1 MVYFAQVVQLFVHYK
16 NLPSTCTCAL
26 DRKKVVK
33 VTLQRAD
40 VGLLAAE
47 SITPQKRGHNLG
59 YFVRKFRQI
68 KVRN

>member
-1 MVYFAQVVQLFVHYK
+1 MVYFAQVVQLFVHYN

-26 DRKKVVK
+26 DRKKVVE
-33 VTLQRAD
+33 VTLQPAD
-40 VGLLAAE
+40 VGVLAE
-47 SITPQKRGHNLG
+47 SITPQKRGRNLG